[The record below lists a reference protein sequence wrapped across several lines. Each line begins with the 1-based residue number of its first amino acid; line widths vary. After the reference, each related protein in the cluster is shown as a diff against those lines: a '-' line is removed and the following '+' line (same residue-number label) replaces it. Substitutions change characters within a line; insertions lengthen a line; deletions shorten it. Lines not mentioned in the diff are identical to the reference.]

1 MAQKVKLEDKT
12 QFICE
17 KAYETFVQNGMRN
30 FSLNKFIA
38 SLNMSKGQFY
48 YYFKTKEALIYEVIR
63 RKSDKMLGH
72 VAQDIKTQKTFL
84 DKLLAFFASYMDL
97 INIDP
102 MYADLDKV
110 VRDTFVLYMNVENE
124 YIKQIKIDFYNATYA
139 YLETIFEEMI
149 LEGYLN
155 IDAKKWLRSIIATA
169 DGMYFHAMIKED
181 YDLKNALSEYLIM
194 LDDLLRRKE
203 K

>member
-38 SLNMSKGQFY
+38 SLSMSKGQFY

-63 RKSDKMLGH
+63 RKSDEILEH
-72 VAQDIKTQKTFL
+72 VAQDIETKKTFL
-84 DKLLAFFASYMDL
+84 DKLLVFFASYTDINTDPIYVDL
-97 INIDP
+97 E
-102 MYADLDKV
+102 KV

-124 YIKQIKIDFYNATYA
+124 YIKQINIDFYDVTYT
-139 YLETIFEEMI
+139 YLDAIFDEMI
-149 LEGYLN
+149 QNGYLKN
-155 IDAKKWLRSIIATA
+155 DAKKWLESLIATA
-169 DGMYFHAMIKED
+169 DGMYFHSMIKED
-181 YDLKNALSEYLIM
+181 YDLKNTLSEYLLM
-194 LDDLLRRKE
+194 LDALLK